1 MMDYTISSKK
11 GRFMKEG
18 MTVPKTENVTSQRTV
33 VNEAARGTK
42 AALWWL
48 RHYEFITHFWTGFSW
63 VWVIGMLLL
72 PVAGYMDLR
81 LAIALILLIGVIANT
96 GIYMTIRT
104 LASYLKQ
111 LKDGPEKEEAHE
123 LMTEIIKRRI
133 QHVG

>member
-1 MMDYTISSKK
+1 MSDTISTKM
-11 GRFMKEG
+11 GQYIKEG
-18 MTVPKTENVTSQRTV
+18 ITVPKTENVTRRRTV
-33 VNEAARGTK
+33 VSQAAKGTK

-72 PVAGYMDLR
+72 PVVGYMDLR
-81 LAIALILLIGVIANT
+81 LALSLILLIGVIANS
-96 GIYMTIRT
+96 GIYMSIRT

-111 LKDGPEKEEAHE
+111 LGDGPEKEEAHE
-123 LMTEIIKRRI
+123 LMVEIIKRRI

>member
-1 MMDYTISSKK
+1 MGQY
-11 GRFMKEG
+11 MKEG
-18 MTVPKTENVTSQRTV
+18 MTVPKTENVNRRGRVVSQ
-33 VNEAARGTK
+33 AAKGTK

-48 RHYEFITHFWTGFSW
+48 RHYEFITNFWTGFTW
-63 VWVIGMLLL
+63 TWVIGMLLL
-72 PVAGYMDLR
+72 PVVGYMDLR
-81 LAIALILLIGVIANT
+81 LALALILLIGVIANT
-96 GIYMTIRT
+96 GIYMSIRT

>member
-1 MMDYTISSKK
+1 MGRYT
-11 GRFMKEG
+11 KEG
-18 MTVPKTENVTSQRTV
+18 MAVPETKNVNSRQTV
-33 VNEAARGTK
+33 VSQAAKGTK

-72 PVAGYMDLR
+72 PVIGYMDLR
-81 LAIALILLIGVIANT
+81 VAIALILLIGVIANT
-96 GIYMTIRT
+96 GIYMSIRT

>member
-1 MMDYTISSKK
+1 
-11 GRFMKEG
+11 MKEG
-18 MTVPKTENVTSQRTV
+18 MTVPDKENVTNRGTVASQ
-33 VNEAARGTK
+33 AATGTK

-63 VWVIGMLLL
+63 AWVIGILLL
-72 PVAGYMDLR
+72 PVIGYMDLR

-96 GIYMTIRT
+96 GIYMSIKT

-111 LKDGPEKEEAHE
+111 LKDGPEKEEAYE

>member
-1 MMDYTISSKK
+1 MGQYTE
-11 GRFMKEG
+11 EG
-18 MTVPKTENVTSQRTV
+18 MTVPKTENVNDRRTV
-33 VNEAARGTK
+33 VSQAAKGTK

-48 RHYEFITHFWTGFSW
+48 RHYEFITNFWTGFSW

-72 PVAGYMDLR
+72 PVIGYMDLPVA
-81 LAIALILLIGVIANT
+81 LALILLIGVIANT
-96 GIYMTIRT
+96 GIYMSIRT

>member
-1 MMDYTISSKK
+1 
-11 GRFMKEG
+11 
-18 MTVPKTENVTSQRTV
+18 VPKTENITSRRIIVSQ
-33 VNEAARGTK
+33 AARGTK

-72 PVAGYMDLR
+72 PVVGYMDLR
-81 LAIALILLIGVIANT
+81 LALSLILLIGVVANS
-96 GIYMTIRT
+96 GIYLSIRT

-111 LKDGPEKEEAHE
+111 LGDGPEKEEAHE

-133 QHVG
+133 QHVS